1 MFFFS
6 LLHSFAQLLQVI
18 GEPCGY
24 HGPYT
29 FYKGIRISPF
39 SSLNN
44 EYENHCGKNNNCF
57 DGIDHK
63 TAELLR
69 SNDTIIKSIK
79 HEYDSESTLDDV
91 DDELPLPRKFTKT
104 DVKPR
109 LLAEW

>member
-1 MFFFS
+1 M
-6 LLHSFAQLLQVI
+6 I
-18 GEPCGY
+18 GDPCGY

-39 SSLNN
+39 SSTTSSSTND
-44 EYENHCGKNNNCF
+44 YENHCGKINNNCF
-57 DGIDHK
+57 DGIDRK

-79 HEYDSESTLDDV
+79 HEYDSESSSDSADD
-91 DDELPLPRKFTKT
+91 DLPMPRKFNNKPT